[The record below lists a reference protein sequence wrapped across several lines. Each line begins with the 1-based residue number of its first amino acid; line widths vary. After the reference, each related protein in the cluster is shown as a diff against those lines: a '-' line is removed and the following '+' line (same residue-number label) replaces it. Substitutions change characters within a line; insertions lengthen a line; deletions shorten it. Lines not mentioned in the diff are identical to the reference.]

1 MIFFPKITETN
12 SRTLDLPLP
21 NQDIQPTK
29 PQQSQPLVTHHK
41 IARRAHKARALRGS
55 ITSCHPQNTKQSRKV
70 VELPRAQESTDKL
83 PTALR
88 RLVNTRREHAPSHRP
103 TSCTARNGVGA
114 FLRPPPTGTG
124 KPTIFPNPPPGRKLG
139 DPADALTLKEQ
150 DAQQW
155 EQSAATA
162 SSRSALLHPDS
173 SLDVCTRCLQLPV
186 TTQVIPEVTSGRE
199 VSRTLK
205 MAIRSCRRNV
215 ASFQSHT

>member
-103 TSCTARNGVGA
+103 TSSTARNGVGA
-114 FLRPPPTGTG
+114 FLRPPPPEPENRPSSLTPPRPEVGGPSRRSHPERTRRPAVGTERSHG
-124 KPTIFPNPPPGRKLG
+124 LQPLR
-139 DPADALTLKEQ
+139 
-150 DAQQW
+150 
-155 EQSAATA
+155 SAASRQLSGCLHTLFTA
-162 SSRSALLHPDS
+162 PGNHTGDTGSDVRAGGLENTQNGDS
-173 SLDVCTRCLQLPV
+173 KLP
-186 TTQVIPEVTSGRE
+186 
-199 VSRTLK
+199 
-205 MAIRSCRRNV
+205 
-215 ASFQSHT
+215 